1 MKKEILIYNGYQDSH
16 VIDDIDLYEPNIIL
30 FFCALET
37 TFPFPHNAKNLIE
50 QKSIRKLFEKK
61 VHDKKIKVFVILGSE
76 GELKN
81 FDDIFVSDYIEYLY
95 WPTFLLHY
103 TFYITENQFIIEKKE
118 KLNKLF
124 SFYNM
129 RPRYHRSMFIDFVY
143 KNNLFKFGNITW
155 NVLTK
160 DHPTKKY
167 DFKFWN
173 ETILHVKN
181 NTYLHYDLNFFNDD
195 SLFHIIGETDRNKNF
210 ITEKTYKT
218 ILIGKPFIVVGAKNS
233 NLNLKKYGFK
243 LYDELF
249 DYSFD
254 KEDNL
259 EKRING
265 IIKNIINLKNKD
277 YDNLLLTIKDKIEFN
292 KKQYFKI
299 LEKDDYIP
307 KTFLK
312 LYSKYENYF
321 EEKINK
327 EVFSNIIKIIL
338 NKKLNKLI

>member
-1 MKKEILIYNGYQDSH
+1 
-16 VIDDIDLYEPNIIL
+16 
-30 FFCALET
+30 
-37 TFPFPHNAKNLIE
+37 
-50 QKSIRKLFEKK
+50 
-61 VHDKKIKVFVILGSE
+61 
-76 GELKN
+76 
-81 FDDIFVSDYIEYLY
+81 
-95 WPTFLLHY
+95 
-103 TFYITENQFIIEKKE
+103 
-118 KLNKLF
+118 
-124 SFYNM
+124 
-129 RPRYHRSMFIDFVY
+129 MFIDFIY

-160 DHPTKKY
+160 DYNNKKY

-173 ETILHVKN
+173 ETILHVKD
-181 NTYLHYDLNFFNDD
+181 NTYFHYNLNFFNDD

-265 IIKNIINLKNKD
+265 IIENIINLKNKD
-277 YDNLLLTIKDKIEFN
+277 YDNLLLKIKDKIEFN
-292 KKQYFKI
+292 KKRYFEI
-299 LEKDDYIP
+299 LEKDNYIP
-307 KTFLK
+307 KIFLK
-312 LYSKYENYF
+312 LYFEYENYF

-327 EVFSNIIKIIL
+327 KEFPSVLKIIL
-338 NKKLNKLI
+338 NKNKKLNKLI